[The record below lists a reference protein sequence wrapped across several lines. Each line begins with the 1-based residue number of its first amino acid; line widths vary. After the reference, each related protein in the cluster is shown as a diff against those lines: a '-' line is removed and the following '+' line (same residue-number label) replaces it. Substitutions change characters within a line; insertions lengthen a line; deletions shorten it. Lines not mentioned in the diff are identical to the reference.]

1 MTTKTQ
7 IAVASSLASIG
18 IGIFCVLITMA
29 VTA

>member
-1 MTTKTQ
+1 MTTKFQ
-7 IAVASSLASIG
+7 IGAACGLAGFG